1 MKQLIL
7 IALVCFSLVGAQQV
21 YGFIRG
27 NIDFAESVDSFILYL
42 TNDEITTLEESSS
55 AGFLYIVSM
64 ENGHYEKPGIAVDA
78 VSQTQFTYV
87 LNRVPPGTYKV
98 NIRLGVSSIKG
109 GSSMEVEVNP
119 FSTVTSNIVVWT

>member
-1 MKQLIL
+1 M
-7 IALVCFSLVGAQQV
+7 ALVCFSLVGAQQV

-27 NIDFAESVDSFILYL
+27 DIDFAEPADSFILYL

-55 AGFLYIVSM
+55 AGFLYAVSM
-64 ENGHYEKPGIAVDA
+64 ENGHYEKPGIVVDA
-78 VSQTQFTYV
+78 VSQTHFTYL

-109 GSSMEVEVNP
+109 GSSMEVEVKP
-119 FSTVTSNIVVWT
+119 FATVTSNIVVWK